1 MMKKT
6 VIASMVLVTSL
17 LATPVM
23 AENNFGVDLES
34 MSLEDLISL
43 KDAVNERIAA
53 KGGDNVIGQGTYV
66 VGTDI
71 KAANFKITPLST
83 MSDPVIN
90 IAVYK
95 DLNTLENDTDGEG
108 YMDFI
113 KLWKPDEEET
123 PDSAML
129 NLKENQV
136 VVIKCGMATI
146 EETKPSWAP
155 EE

>member
-1 MMKKT
+1 
-6 VIASMVLVTSL
+6 MVLVTSL

-83 MSDPVIN
+83 MSL
-90 IAVYK
+90 AVFRNRTFAWYWRK
-95 DLNTLENDTDGEG
+95 GGFKQIHEWYNHQGFDAIGID
-108 YMDFI
+108 DFI
-113 KLWKPDEEET
+113 HISEYLIQST
-123 PDSAML
+123 Y
-129 NLKENQV
+129 
-136 VVIKCGMATI
+136 G
-146 EETKPSWAP
+146 
-155 EE
+155 